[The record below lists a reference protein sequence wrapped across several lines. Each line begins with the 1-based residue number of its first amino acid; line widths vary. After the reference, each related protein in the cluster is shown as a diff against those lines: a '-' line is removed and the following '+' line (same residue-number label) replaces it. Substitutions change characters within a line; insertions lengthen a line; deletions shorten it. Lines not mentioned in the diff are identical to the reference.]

1 MFDLRIATVTAMAL
15 VFLVNCSQTTPQ
27 LPDEALRRRQEG
39 WVKEAVVLQPSPT
52 AVQPAGTRRLKP
64 GTPLRVESSDGSW
77 YLVKVND
84 AQGDTG
90 WISAQHLSFE
100 PLSQQWLMQKEHE
113 WSRQIQ
119 LSEEQLDWEQARQ
132 LDTISAYAQYLEKYA
147 EVEVGRCAPEAIQRL
162 EELLWPLVEMDN
174 TFESY
179 VLYLALFSRGQY
191 ALYAKE
197 HMRALV
203 STPRQPD
210 HSVFWEPLR
219 PLRHSNLSAQ
229 RELILLLRHQGRQS
243 DCTFDFGRS

>member
-1 MFDLRIATVTAMAL
+1 MFDLRIVTVICMVL
-15 VFLVNCSQTTPQ
+15 VFLVNCSQTTQQ

-39 WVKEAVVLQPSPT
+39 WVKEAVVLQSSPT
-52 AVQPAGTRRLKP
+52 AVQPAGARRLKP
-64 GTPLRVESSDGSW
+64 GTSLRVESSDGNW

-84 AQGDTG
+84 GQGDTG

-119 LSEEQLDWEQARQ
+119 RSEEQLDWAQARQ
-132 LDTISAYAQYLEKYA
+132 LDTIPAYAQYLEKYA

-179 VLYLALFSRGQY
+179 VLYLALFSRGRY
-191 ALYAKE
+191 APYAKE
-197 HMRALV
+197 RMRALV
-203 STPRQPD
+203 STPRRPYQ
-210 HSVFWEPLR
+210 SIFWEPLR
-219 PLRHSNLSAQ
+219 PLRYSNLSAQ
-229 RELILLLRHQGRQS
+229 RELILILRQEGRQS

>member
-27 LPDEALRRRQEG
+27 LPDEALRKRQEG

-162 EELLWPLVEMDN
+162 EELLWPLVEMDH